1 MSFLTAQNI
10 AEVREIGY
18 SVVRDAVDKAQA
30 VDLRA
35 RLAKLVADQ
44 RNRATEL
51 TRVDD
56 YMVHN
61 PMVLDSA
68 FLDLL
73 EHPAIIEVLDEFL
86 GDTSILYACTT
97 SSMPAGGTN
106 YSNRIHVDSPRVIP
120 GYIAQI
126 GVIVPLDDFTE
137 ENGATYM
144 LPSSFERT
152 TPPTDEEFFANS
164 ERVLPRRGDLVV
176 LQPRTWHLGGENR
189 TAQDRHAV
197 TLSACRSFMRQRF
210 DYPRLIDPGLA
221 ETLSPTLRRLL
232 GFNVRVPAN
241 LDEYYVPED
250 QRLYKAGQG

>member
-10 AEVREIGY
+10 DEVRKIGY
-18 SVVRDAVDKAQA
+18 SVVRDAIDQTHA
-30 VDLRA
+30 VDLRV
-35 RLAKLVADQ
+35 RLAKLVAEQ
-44 RNRATEL
+44 RERATDL

-61 PMVLDSA
+61 PIVLDSA

-120 GYIAQI
+120 GYVAQI
-126 GVIVPLDDFTE
+126 GVIIALDDFTE

-144 LPSSFERT
+144 LPSSFERIL
-152 TPPTDEEFFANS
+152 PPTDEEFFANA

-176 LQPRTWHLGGENR
+176 LQPRTWHLGGMNN
-189 TAQDRHAV
+189 TTQDRHAV

-210 DYPRLIDPGLA
+210 DYPRLIDPSLA

-241 LDEYYVPED
+241 LDEYYVPQD